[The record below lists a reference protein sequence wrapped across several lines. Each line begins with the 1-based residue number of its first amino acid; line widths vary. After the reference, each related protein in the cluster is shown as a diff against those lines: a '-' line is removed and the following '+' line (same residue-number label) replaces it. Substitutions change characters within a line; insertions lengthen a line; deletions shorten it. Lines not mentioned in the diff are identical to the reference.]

1 MKEEAKRTRLR
12 KTALAAMLAGA
23 CALTRRVL
31 RKGAL
36 ELSTKGNTGRACS
49 EAASE
54 ARRGTDVAS
63 APLRS
68 RGTRKTWRVR

>member
-31 RKGAL
+31 RIGAL
-36 ELSTKGNTGRACS
+36 ELSTNG
-49 EAASE
+49 
-54 ARRGTDVAS
+54 
-63 APLRS
+63 
-68 RGTRKTWRVR
+68 